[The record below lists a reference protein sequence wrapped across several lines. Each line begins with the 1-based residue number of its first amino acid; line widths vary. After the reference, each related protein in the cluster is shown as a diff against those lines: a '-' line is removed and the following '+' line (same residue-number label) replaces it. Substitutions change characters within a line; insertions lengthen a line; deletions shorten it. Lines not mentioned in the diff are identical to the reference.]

1 MVYLTS
7 RSNAKA
13 SKFNGYLLAGTVTAL
28 GLSSVL
34 FLAMPEIDVKFSR
47 LFYHGRSF
55 PMAHF
60 SSLQLLRALND
71 WIGGIILLMSLVLLS
86 VEKLRRRLRVS
97 KSDALVPILTYGI
110 GTWAVVNATLKETF
124 GRARPRSIE
133 EFGGTSVFTK
143 VWEMS
148 EACASNCSFTSGE
161 AAGAAAMLSVMF
173 ILPKTT
179 QAIRVVVG
187 VSISILAAAISLN
200 RVAFGAHFLSDIVL
214 SALIVVSIMLL
225 SKLLLDRV
233 AETAQVI
240 APNRLSWQHAS
251 NDGTVRGRRK
261 LRAYPSFLRS

>member
-1 MVYLTS
+1 MEQSPMVYVTS
-7 RSNAKA
+7 TDPEA
-13 SKFNGYLLAGTVTAL
+13 SKVHRYLLAGTVAAL

-34 FLAMPEIDVKFSR
+34 FLAIPEIDVSFSR

-71 WIGGIILLMSLVLLS
+71 WIGGIILVMSLVLLS
-86 VEKLRRRLRVS
+86 VEKLRRRLSVS
-97 KSDALVPILTYGI
+97 RSDALVPILTYGI
-110 GTWAVVNATLKETF
+110 GTWLVVNATLKETF

-133 EFGGTSVFTK
+133 EFGGTSVFTR

-161 AAGAAAMLSVMF
+161 AAGAAAMFSIMF
-173 ILPKTT
+173 ILPRMTR
-179 QAIRVVVG
+179 ALRISVG
-187 VSISILAAAISLN
+187 VSIGVLAAAISLN

-233 AETAQVI
+233 AETAQFI

-251 NDGTVRGRRK
+251 N
-261 LRAYPSFLRS
+261 